1 MYGRRSDTVLLKN
14 SYANKPPATVL
25 LTLSAMATALTA
37 LALYVAGN
45 LGFIKLTA
53 YFCSAIFVFALTTE
67 GAFGHAIL
75 VYIASSAI
83 GFLIVTS
90 KINLLPYLALLGH
103 YCIFKDYLDL
113 KLKNRGVG
121 FMFKMLYCNVFT
133 AIGVLIL
140 QFVLN
145 VDILTLF
152 PDIPLGLIALA
163 LEIGFVTLEL
173 LSNLARNIYTSRIR
187 NAIVRI
193 NRGA

>member
-1 MYGRRSDTVLLKN
+1 M
-14 SYANKPPATVL
+14 
-25 LTLSAMATALTA
+25 
-37 LALYVAGN
+37 
-45 LGFIKLTA
+45 
-53 YFCSAIFVFALTTE
+53 
-67 GAFGHAIL
+67 
-75 VYIASSAI
+75 
-83 GFLIVTS
+83 
-90 KINLLPYLALLGH
+90 
-103 YCIFKDYLDL
+103 
-113 KLKNRGVG
+113 
-121 FMFKMLYCNVFT
+121 
-133 AIGVLIL
+133 LIL

>member
-90 KINLLPYLALLGH
+90 KINLLPYLS
-103 YCIFKDYLDL
+103 
-113 KLKNRGVG
+113 
-121 FMFKMLYCNVFT
+121 
-133 AIGVLIL
+133 LIH
-140 QFVLN
+140 
-145 VDILTLF
+145 I
-152 PDIPLGLIALA
+152 
-163 LEIGFVTLEL
+163 
-173 LSNLARNIYTSRIR
+173 
-187 NAIVRI
+187 
-193 NRGA
+193 